1 MAQRSGIIEVESP
14 PAVGPRYEYRDTAE
28 TKWSGKGLG
37 AWFVEIW
44 DFRDLFYF
52 LVWRDIKVRYKQTVL
67 GAMWAVIQPFFTMI
81 LLSLFFGKFAGIG
94 IEDAPYPIFSYCGL
108 VPWAYFS
115 GALSSCA
122 NSMVSNSSLFT
133 KIYFPR
139 IAVPVSAVLAGLMD
153 FAIASL
159 LLFALMPY
167 YGVPITLT
175 LILWPILTLP
185 LFLLVSGLGIIMA
198 SLSVRYRDVK
208 YALPFL
214 IQMMMFATPIIY
226 PLTVVPE
233 SYRWLSI
240 CNPLTGII
248 EAFRAAVLHP
258 NSFDFVSLGVSLVG
272 TLFILVLG
280 LFYFRKTERIIADV
294 I

>member
-1 MAQRSGIIEVESP
+1 MEQSSGIIEVQSP
-14 PAVGPRYEYRDTAE
+14 PAVGPRYEYRETTK
-28 TKWSGKGLG
+28 TKWSGKCLV
-37 AWFVEIW
+37 AWLVEIW

-52 LVWRDIKVRYKQTVL
+52 LVWRDIKVRYKQTFL
-67 GAMWAVIQPFFTMI
+67 GVMWAIIQPFFTMI
-81 LLSLFFGKFAGIG
+81 LLSLFFAKFAGIG
-94 IEDAPYPIFSYCGL
+94 IEDTPYPIFSYSGL

-122 NSMVSNSSLFT
+122 NSMVSNSNLFT

-139 IAVPVSAVLAGLMD
+139 IAVPIAAVLAGLMD
-153 FAIASL
+153 FAVASL

-167 YGVPITLT
+167 YGVPITLA
-175 LILWPILTLP
+175 LILWPLLALP
-185 LFLLVSGLGIIMA
+185 LFCLASGLGIIMA

-226 PLTVVPE
+226 PLSAVPE

-272 TLFILVLG
+272 TLFILILG
-280 LFYFRKTERIIADV
+280 LIYFRKIERIIADV